1 MHFKYEVNSS
11 VFPQLKKYSF
21 NREFEDLNSS
31 LEIQYT
37 CLNLVD
43 KVFETLTDSTM
54 TVAVICSW
62 SGGAQHFLCLTKK
75 EG

>member
-1 MHFKYEVNSS
+1 MHAWVGQHVSLHAGEMHFKYEVNSS

-37 CLNLVD
+37 CLNLV
-43 KVFETLTDSTM
+43 KL
-54 TVAVICSW
+54 
-62 SGGAQHFLCLTKK
+62 
-75 EG
+75 